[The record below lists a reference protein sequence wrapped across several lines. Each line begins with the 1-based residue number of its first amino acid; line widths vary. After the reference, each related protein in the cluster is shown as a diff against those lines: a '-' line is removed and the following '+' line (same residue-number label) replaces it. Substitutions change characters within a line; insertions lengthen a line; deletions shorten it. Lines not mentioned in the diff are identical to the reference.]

1 MPLPLATPRATD
13 WTVVCLCA
21 QWCRTCGGY
30 RDDLRARAASDPQTN
45 YLWLD
50 IEDEAELVGD
60 LDVETFPAV
69 LVLRGTQPLFYG
81 PVLPQVAQVAQL
93 LARLR
98 AAGEQARALAELPE
112 ELTPVIEQLAQGRKD
127 AKSPSPPPPLLLMR
141 ARGERNR

>member
-1 MPLPLATPRATD
+1 MPVPLTAPRIAD

-30 RDDLRARAASDPQTN
+30 RDDLRALAASDPQTN

-50 IEDEAELVGD
+50 IEDDAELVGE
-60 LDVETFPAV
+60 LDVETFPTV

-98 AAGEQARALAELPE
+98 AAGDGARALGDLPAEIEPLLDA
-112 ELTPVIEQLAQGRKD
+112 LTDFDHAARE
-127 AKSPSPPPPLLLMR
+127 PSPPPLSR
-141 ARGERNR
+141 